1 MRLYVPPFVEL
12 NEQVRDSGASGATAP
27 LLGQDTAK
35 VLGGGAG
42 TVIVMFPL
50 NPPILVRLRVEV
62 AFDPDRKPMVD
73 GLAEKVKSRTL
84 TAMWMV

>member
-1 MRLYVPPFVEL
+1 MEL
-12 NEQVRDSGASGATAP
+12 NEQVRDTGAPGATAP
-27 LLGQDTAK
+27 LPGQDTAK

-42 TVIVMFPL
+42 TVIVTFPL

-62 AFDPDRKPMVD
+62 PFDPDRKTMVD

-84 TAMWMV
+84 TDIWMV